1 MPAASRSPLSSDWR
15 DIASLGEQIVNATS
29 LAAQRDY
36 IVAMTSRLVSGDV
49 DVWLDEKAFR
59 LPNMEEKKIFPD
71 EPELPGMQ
79 RALKL
84 GEICTKQQR
93 AKDAP
98 SSTSRSARRHSQR
111 SAWAAVPL
119 IEQGL
124 PLGAIQVTRKDGPEF
139 KQRELDSLEE
149 LAGAVA
155 VSLTASHRVAVE
167 RFRLNQ
173 LNLVREV
180 SAQIANVLNVDE
192 LARRVTELIQQTF
205 HFYYVAIFT
214 LQEGSS
220 SLRFRSSASAPSK
233 GKRKAAKDR
242 ASGETLALQVEIGQG
257 LIGQAA

>member
-59 LPNMEEKKIFPD
+59 LPNMEEKNIFPD

-84 GEICTKQQR
+84 GQICTKQQR
-93 AKDAP
+93 AKDSP

-124 PLGAIQVTRKDGPEF
+124 LMGAIQVTRPEGPEF
-139 KQRELDSLEE
+139 KQRELDALEE

-155 VSLTASHRVAVE
+155 VSLIAWHRVTVE

-173 LNLVREV
+173 LSLVREV

-192 LARRVTELIQQTF
+192 LATRVTDLIQKTF
-205 HFYYVAIFT
+205 HYYYVAIFT
-214 LQEGSS
+214 LQDGST
-220 SLRFRSSASAPSK
+220 SLRFRSSASAPRK
-233 GKRKAAKDR
+233 GKPR
-242 ASGETLALQVEIGQG
+242 ATVALQVEIGQG
-257 LIGQAA
+257 L

>member
-98 SSTSRSARRHSQR
+98 SPSRSTRRHSLR

-124 PLGAIQVTRKDGPEF
+124 PLGAIQVTRKEGPEF
-139 KQRELDSLEE
+139 KQPKLDALEE
-149 LAGAVA
+149 LAGSVT
-155 VSLTASHRVAVE
+155 VSLIAWHLVAVE
-167 RFRLNQ
+167 L
-173 LNLVREV
+173 
-180 SAQIANVLNVDE
+180 
-192 LARRVTELIQQTF
+192 
-205 HFYYVAIFT
+205 
-214 LQEGSS
+214 
-220 SLRFRSSASAPSK
+220 
-233 GKRKAAKDR
+233 
-242 ASGETLALQVEIGQG
+242 
-257 LIGQAA
+257 